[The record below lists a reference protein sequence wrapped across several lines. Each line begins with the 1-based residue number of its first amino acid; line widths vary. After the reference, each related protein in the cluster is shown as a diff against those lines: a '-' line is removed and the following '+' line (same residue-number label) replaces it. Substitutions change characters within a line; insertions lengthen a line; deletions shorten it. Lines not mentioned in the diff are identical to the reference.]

1 VFAPP
6 GQEEAQVQTA
16 AELAAG
22 DSYDYG
28 GDGSDVSNPY
38 LGVASNETINQLQN
52 AVKNAYSRGQE
63 DFFPVLTFDQFN
75 ALKGTTLANPFRTDP
90 SRGGIA
96 SFLARNLDYRGQRDT
111 LDDLQRQYAMFVNP
125 TGQLIDV
132 PTINSLKLDN
142 ASTTALLKDQIRLLE
157 RPSDQGDGSEGKL
170 RAGLQTE
177 YGTLFGSPV
186 GTPTVFGDVKAQVP
200 PMSPGEMAARIG
212 AAATPVGFFTSLGG
226 QKEFTTERSPTYD
239 PRLDPNS
246 ELYEGPRGGILGT
259 LLDTIT
265 GGAGTSAL
273 KQGSDFLKSSEGG
286 FNLKDLV
293 SGIFSSN
300 QGQKAQEEMKNIED
314 QTGSNVKLGPESF
327 LNKEPFPLNSNVN
340 AKDFL
345 NKEPFPLNSNVN
357 AKDFLNV
364 KEMQENAN
372 KIRREAIEAY
382 KNPETRLSNNL
393 TMHIERYKIRNR

>member
-1 VFAPP
+1 VYAPP

-52 AVKNAYSRGQE
+52 AVKNAYSRGE
-63 DFFPVLTFDQFN
+63 GFSPVLTFDQFN

-96 SFLARNLDYRGQRDT
+96 SFLARKLDYRGQRDT

-125 TGQLIDV
+125 TGQIIDV

-142 ASTTALLKDQIRLLE
+142 ASTTALLKDQKRLLE

-212 AAATPVGFFTSLGG
+212 AAATPVGLFTSLGG
-226 QKEFTTERSPTYD
+226 QKEFTTERSMTYD

-246 ELYEGPRGGILGT
+246 ELYEGPKGGILGT
-259 LLDTIT
+259 FLDTIT

-300 QGQKAQEEMKNIED
+300 QGQKAQEEMKNTED
-314 QTGSNVKLGPESF
+314 QTGKNVLQDSSVSLMEPGANLASSF
-327 LNKEPFPLNSNVN
+327 NTSRTRYGDLPTTIKEGDRNITNPNIALAIGIMNKEPGVDFSQAYLRAQMEM
-340 AKDFL
+340 AKRKKFGI
-345 NKEPFPLNSNVN
+345 K
-357 AKDFLNV
+357 
-364 KEMQENAN
+364 
-372 KIRREAIEAY
+372 
-382 KNPETRLSNNL
+382 
-393 TMHIERYKIRNR
+393 